1 MQAIIAAAY
10 LPTPVRPTVWNAPLY
25 NSILR
30 KIHAPTFPNRDFNM
44 LKFGA
49 EADGK
54 TDYALAFNHAIRAC
68 HAASGHCMGWRV

>member
-1 MQAIIAAAY
+1 
-10 LPTPVRPTVWNAPLY
+10 
-25 NSILR
+25 
-30 KIHAPTFPNRDFNM
+30 M

-68 HAASGHCMGWRV
+68 HAASGHCMGRRV